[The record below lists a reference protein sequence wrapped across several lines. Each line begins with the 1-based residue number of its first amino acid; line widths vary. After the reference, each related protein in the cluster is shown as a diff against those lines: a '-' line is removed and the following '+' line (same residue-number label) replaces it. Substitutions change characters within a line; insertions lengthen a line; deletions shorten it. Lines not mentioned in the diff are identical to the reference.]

1 MRVWYIILMAFSLIL
16 TNCASQKT
24 SQPSLLASEE
34 NSKNTLFSKE
44 IQVSPE
50 EKSKISDRISTEK
63 KKENE
68 IRTFPKNSKKIKNEQ
83 TIKKENQIIT
93 TIEKKQRNTQK
104 SKIALDFENI
114 DIAEFLNAVFLKILN
129 KNYIVDTNIRGNVTA
144 HIEGE
149 FSEEELIKIL
159 NEILE
164 LQDIIIIPHNNLYK
178 IISIRKLGKLSRDYS
193 FLIIQ
198 PKYLEVTNLIKV
210 IKNFSSQNALI
221 IPERQTETIIVVD
234 NPQNLKKINKIIK
247 LLDRD
252 ILQGFYI
259 ESYKPKVIEAETL
272 GEYLIKI
279 FRSPIFKSSLAHNY
293 IDFIAI
299 KEINCLLIIA
309 KNKNMLK
316 RVKLWLEQLD
326 SGETAEEQVFVYY
339 VENGDAEEIAQ
350 ILQETFSEIK
360 TSKRETIIKGKTSK
374 NKYNSISSEVKIIP
388 DKTNNLLII
397 KASKEDYKTIINL
410 LKNIDIVPRQ
420 VVIEVLIAEI
430 ALNKD
435 LEFGVEWFFKT
446 KFKTDG
452 KWYTGNLVL
461 GKYGA
466 VPAKMG
472 EVSGI
477 SYSIFRGDELRGLI
491 KALDSIS
498 KVHILSN
505 PVILASDNK
514 EAKIQIGQ
522 EIPIITQKVANTAST
537 NLNVTQSITY
547 RDTGIILE
555 VKPHINS
562 SGLVKLDIIQEVSEA
577 SGTIQGIDS
586 PVISTRRM
594 QTSLVV
600 QNGHTVVLGGLIR
613 EKRDANESGVPI
625 LKDVPLLGN
634 FFKWRTDSRN
644 RTELLV
650 AITPRVVRNMEE
662 AEKVM
667 KKFKE
672 KIEDLKQR
680 LSKELHSEENE
691 NLSF

>member
-1 MRVWYIILMAFSLIL
+1 MYSGRVISVLLIIILGSLAS
-16 TNCASQKT
+16 CASKKVNPPVSSPSFSQAEAPSPVTNKASSSQKEKKLPT
-24 SQPSLLASEE
+24 QTTEQNL
-34 NSKNTLFSKE
+34 KNFNQRQDKTRQANREQILIAPLEK
-44 IQVSPE
+44 
-50 EKSKISDRISTEK
+50 KSKK
-63 KKENE
+63 K
-68 IRTFPKNSKKIKNEQ
+68 PQKIK
-83 TIKKENQIIT
+83 I
-93 TIEKKQRNTQK
+93 
-104 SKIALDFENI
+104 SLDFENV
-114 DIAEFLNAVFLKILN
+114 DLKEFLNIIFIKILN
-129 KNYIVDTNIRGNVTA
+129 KNYIVDPSVRGTVTA
-144 HIEGE
+144 HIDGN
-149 FSEEELIKIL
+149 FSEEEIINIL

-164 LQDIIIIPHNNLYK
+164 LQDVVVIKHEKFYK
-178 IISIRKLGKLSRDYS
+178 VLNISKLGKSSRDYS
-193 FLIIQ
+193 FLIVQ
-198 PKYLEVTNLIKV
+198 PKYLELTNLSKI
-210 IKNFSSQNALI
+210 IRNFVSPKGLV
-221 IPERQTETIIVVD
+221 IPERQTETLIIID
-234 NPQNLKKINKIIK
+234 SPKNLKKISKIIK
-247 LLDRD
+247 VLDKN

-259 ESYKPKVIEAETL
+259 ESYSPKVIEAEIL
-272 GEYLIKI
+272 GEYLTKI
-279 FRSPIFKSSLAHNY
+279 FRSPIFKSSLAQNY
-293 IDFIAI
+293 VDFIPI

-309 KNKNMLK
+309 KNQNMLET
-316 RVKLWLEQLD
+316 VKNWLEQLD
-326 SGETAEEQVFVYY
+326 SGETTEEQVFVYY
-339 VENGDAEEIAQ
+339 VENGDAEEIGQ
-350 ILQETFSEIK
+350 ILQETFTGIK
-360 TSKRETIIKGKTSK
+360 KSKRETIVKAKTKS
-374 NKYNSISSEVKIIP
+374 NIIPSNEIKIIS

-397 KASKEDYKTIINL
+397 KASKEDYQLIIDL
-410 LKNIDIVPRQ
+410 LKKIDIVPRQ

-452 KWYTGNLVL
+452 RWYTGNLVL

-522 EIPIITQKVANTAST
+522 EIPIITQKVANTASS

-562 SGLVKLDIIQEVSEA
+562 SGLVKLDITQEVSEA

-613 EKRDANESGVPI
+613 EKRDENESGVPI
-625 LKDVPLLGN
+625 LKDVPVLGN

-662 AEKVM
+662 AEEVM
-667 KKFKE
+667 RKFRE
-672 KIEDLKQR
+672 KIEDLKLR
-680 LSKELHSEENE
+680 LSKGLHSEEENE
-691 NLSF
+691 RLSF

>member
-1 MRVWYIILMAFSLIL
+1 MS
-16 TNCASQKT
+16 CASKKVNPPVSSPSFSQAEAPSPVTNKASSSQKEKKLPT
-24 SQPSLLASEE
+24 QTTEQNL
-34 NSKNTLFSKE
+34 KNFNQRQDKTRQANREQILIAPLEK
-44 IQVSPE
+44 
-50 EKSKISDRISTEK
+50 KSKK
-63 KKENE
+63 K
-68 IRTFPKNSKKIKNEQ
+68 PQKIK
-83 TIKKENQIIT
+83 I
-93 TIEKKQRNTQK
+93 
-104 SKIALDFENI
+104 SLDFENV
-114 DIAEFLNAVFLKILN
+114 DLKEFLNIIFIKILN
-129 KNYIVDTNIRGNVTA
+129 KNYIVDPSVRGTVTA
-144 HIEGE
+144 HIDGN
-149 FSEEELIKIL
+149 FSEEEIINIL

-164 LQDIIIIPHNNLYK
+164 LQDVVVIKHEKFYK
-178 IISIRKLGKLSRDYS
+178 VLNISKLGKSSRDYS
-193 FLIIQ
+193 FLIVQ
-198 PKYLEVTNLIKV
+198 PKYLELTNLSKI
-210 IKNFSSQNALI
+210 IRNFVSPKGLV
-221 IPERQTETIIVVD
+221 IPERQTETLIIID
-234 NPQNLKKINKIIK
+234 SPKNLKKIPKIIK
-247 LLDRD
+247 ILDKN

-259 ESYKPKVIEAETL
+259 ESYSPKVIEAEIL
-272 GEYLIKI
+272 GEYLTKI
-279 FRSPIFKSSLAHNY
+279 FRSPIFKSSLAQNY
-293 IDFIAI
+293 VDFIPI

-309 KNKNMLK
+309 KNQNMLET
-316 RVKLWLEQLD
+316 VKNWLEQLD
-326 SGETAEEQVFVYY
+326 SGETTEEQVFVYY
-339 VENGDAEEIAQ
+339 VENGDAEEIGQ
-350 ILQETFSEIK
+350 ILQETFTGIK
-360 TSKRETIIKGKTSK
+360 KSKRETIVKAKTKS
-374 NKYNSISSEVKIIP
+374 NIIPSNEIKIIS

-397 KASKEDYKTIINL
+397 KASKEDYQLIIDL
-410 LKNIDIVPRQ
+410 LKKIDIVPRQ

-452 KWYTGNLVL
+452 RWYTGNLVL

-522 EIPIITQKVANTAST
+522 EIPIITQKVANTASS

-562 SGLVKLDIIQEVSEA
+562 SGLVKLDITQEVSEA

-613 EKRDANESGVPI
+613 EKRDENESGVPI
-625 LKDVPLLGN
+625 LKDVPVLGN

-662 AEKVM
+662 AEEVM
-667 KKFKE
+667 RKFRE
-672 KIEDLKQR
+672 KIEDLKLR
-680 LSKELHSEENE
+680 LSKGLHSEEENE
-691 NLSF
+691 RLSF

>member
-1 MRVWYIILMAFSLIL
+1 MYSGRVISVLLIIILGSLAS
-16 TNCASQKT
+16 CASKKVNPPVSSPSF
-24 SQPSLLASEE
+24 SQAEAPSLVTNKASSSQKEKKPPTQIRGQDL
-34 NSKNTLFSKE
+34 KNFNQRQDKTRQANREQILIAPLEK
-44 IQVSPE
+44 
-50 EKSKISDRISTEK
+50 KSKK
-63 KKENE
+63 K
-68 IRTFPKNSKKIKNEQ
+68 PQKIK
-83 TIKKENQIIT
+83 I
-93 TIEKKQRNTQK
+93 
-104 SKIALDFENI
+104 SLDFENV
-114 DIAEFLNAVFLKILN
+114 DLKEFLNIIFIKILN
-129 KNYIVDTNIRGNVTA
+129 KNYIVDPSVRGTVTA
-144 HIEGE
+144 HIDGN
-149 FSEEELIKIL
+149 FSEEEIINIL

-164 LQDIIIIPHNNLYK
+164 LQDVVVIKHEKFYK
-178 IISIRKLGKLSRDYS
+178 VLNISKLGKSSRDYS
-193 FLIIQ
+193 FLIVQ
-198 PKYLEVTNLIKV
+198 PKYLELTNLSKI
-210 IKNFSSQNALI
+210 IRNFVSPKGLV
-221 IPERQTETIIVVD
+221 IPERQTETLIIID
-234 NPQNLKKINKIIK
+234 SPKNLKKISKIIK
-247 LLDRD
+247 ILDKN

-259 ESYKPKVIEAETL
+259 ESYSPKVIEAEIL
-272 GEYLIKI
+272 GEYLTKI
-279 FRSPIFKSSLAHNY
+279 FRSPIFKSSLAQNY
-293 IDFIAI
+293 VDFIPI

-309 KNKNMLK
+309 KNQNMLET
-316 RVKLWLEQLD
+316 VKNWLEQLD
-326 SGETAEEQVFVYY
+326 SGETTEEQVFVYY
-339 VENGDAEEIAQ
+339 VENGDAEEIGQ
-350 ILQETFSEIK
+350 ILQETFTGIK
-360 TSKRETIIKGKTSK
+360 KSKRETIVKAKTKS
-374 NKYNSISSEVKIIP
+374 SIIPSNEIKIIS

-397 KASKEDYKTIINL
+397 KASKEDYQLIIDL
-410 LKNIDIVPRQ
+410 LKKIDIVPRQ

-452 KWYTGNLVL
+452 RWYTGNLVL

-522 EIPIITQKVANTAST
+522 EIPIITQKVANTASS

-562 SGLVKLDIIQEVSEA
+562 SGLVKLDITQEVSEA

-613 EKRDANESGVPI
+613 EKRDENESGVPI
-625 LKDVPLLGN
+625 LKDVPVLGN

-662 AEKVM
+662 AEEVM
-667 KKFKE
+667 RKFRE
-672 KIEDLKQR
+672 KIEDLKLR
-680 LSKELHSEENE
+680 LSKGLHSEEENE
-691 NLSF
+691 RLSF